1 MTYYDSDR
9 DYQIG
14 QMRASGGRGGARDE
28 RIELPAVL
36 TAGQAKGLVEQALA
50 RRWRA
55 GDRIR
60 ISLPPSRMDLS
71 PGDAIQL
78 EESAMTWVVQSVS
91 IEEMAVIVE
100 AEAAPVTVPALP
112 ADPGRPISEPDLT
125 MGRTDL
131 MLFEMPAT
139 LDEPGDLIQVHLA
152 ASNEG
157 LWKSVPVEL
166 MLGSQPLA
174 SVAVTRRAIFGRAET
189 LLDPRVPMIC
199 DELSTVDVKLANSG
213 HVLLNVDEDAL
224 MAGANLA
231 SLGDELIQFGRA
243 EPLGSGRF
251 RLSKL
256 LRGRRGTEWAA
267 ATHAVGEAFCLI
279 DHAAIRRVE
288 LPTSGAGAMLAATAH
303 GINDV
308 APLPTCQRLVSG
320 ESLRPPSPCH
330 LKVLQEGIAVRIQ
343 WTRRSHRGWSWTDGV
358 GDADDPFGE
367 LYRLTIIGP
376 AGQIMIECTSTTAS
390 VPISELPAT
399 PGQSVSLSVVT
410 VGPMALSR
418 AATTTFIV

>member
-1 MTYYDSDR
+1 
-9 DYQIG
+9 
-14 QMRASGGRGGARDE
+14 
-28 RIELPAVL
+28 
-36 TAGQAKGLVEQALA
+36 
-50 RRWRA
+50 
-55 GDRIR
+55 
-60 ISLPPSRMDLS
+60 
-71 PGDAIQL
+71 
-78 EESAMTWVVQSVS
+78 
-91 IEEMAVIVE
+91 
-100 AEAAPVTVPALP
+100 
-112 ADPGRPISEPDLT
+112 
-125 MGRTDL
+125 
-131 MLFEMPAT
+131 MPAT
-139 LDEPGDLIQVHLA
+139 LDEPGDMIQVHLA

-166 MLGSQPLA
+166 TLGSQPLA
-174 SVAVTRRAIFGRAET
+174 SVAVLRRAITGIAET
-189 LLDPRVPMIC
+189 LLDPRVPMIR
-199 DELSTVDVKLANSG
+199 DELSSVDVKLANSG

-279 DHAAIRRVE
+279 DPAAIRRIE
-288 LPTSGAGAMLAATAH
+288 LAASGEGAMLAAIAH

-308 APLPTCQRLVSG
+308 APLPICQRLVSG

-330 LKVLQEGIAVRIQ
+330 LKVLQDGIAVQIQ

-358 GDADDPFGE
+358 GDAADPFGE

-376 AGQIMIECTSTTAS
+376 AGQIMIECTGTTATL
-390 VPISELPAT
+390 PISELPAT
-399 PGQSVSLSVVT
+399 AGQSGSLSVAT

-418 AATTTFIV
+418 AASTTFIV